1 MKSGKVIFVT
11 GATSGIGRLI
21 TELCIKEGH
30 TVYATGRNEPSLE
43 MLNKLGANVFQA
55 DLTKKEDI
63 VKVCN
68 SLPPIDVAIMNAGIG
83 IFQNAF
89 DLLDE
94 EIDSMIDVNV
104 KAPILLTSRLAKNMA
119 ERNSGHIIFIG
130 SQAGKVATK
139 KASVY
144 AASKHAITG
153 FSNGLRL
160 ELESYNVKV
169 TAIYPGPIDTPF
181 LQKADSTNTY
191 RETIKKF
198 LLKPDKVADCV
209 VKCIDHPVREVN
221 IPKVLGI
228 TSKLYA
234 IAPRFVERVGK
245 GFFNKK

>member
-1 MKSGKVIFVT
+1 MKHGKVIFIT

-21 TELCIKEGH
+21 TEMCVKSGH

-43 MLNKLGANVFQA
+43 MLSKLGANVLQA
-55 DLTKKEDI
+55 DLTKTEDI
-63 VKVCN
+63 EYVCN
-68 SLPPIDVAIMNAGIG
+68 SLPPIDVAIMNAGLG

-94 EIDSMIDVNV
+94 EIDMMIDVNV
-104 KAPILLTSRLAKNMA
+104 RAPIVLTRRLAKNMI

-130 SQAGKVATK
+130 SQAGKVATR

-169 TAIYPGPIDTPF
+169 TTIYPGPIDTPF
-181 LQKADSTNTY
+181 LQKADATNAY
-191 RETIKKF
+191 RETIKNF
-198 LLKPDKVADCV
+198 LLKPEKVATCV
-209 VKCIDHPVREVN
+209 VNCINHPVREVN
-221 IPKVLGI
+221 LPKVLGI

-234 IAPRFVERVGK
+234 IAPSIAEKVGRR
-245 GFFNKK
+245 FFNKK

>member
-21 TELCIKEGH
+21 TEKCIKEGH

-43 MLNKLGANVFQA
+43 MLSKLGANVFQA
-55 DLTKKEDI
+55 DLTKIEDI
-63 VKVCN
+63 ENVCK
-68 SLPPIDVAIMNAGIG
+68 SLPPIDVAIMNAGLG

-89 DLLDE
+89 ELLDE
-94 EIDSMIDVNV
+94 EIDTMLNVNV
-104 KAPILLTSRLAKNMA
+104 RAPILLTRRLSKNMIA
-119 ERNSGHIIFIG
+119 RKSGHFIFIG
-130 SQAGKVATK
+130 SQAGKVATR

-153 FSNGLRL
+153 FANGLRM

-181 LQKADSTNTY
+181 LQRADATNAY
-191 RETIKKF
+191 RETIKNF
-198 LLKPDKVADCV
+198 LLKPENVSECV
-209 VKCIDHPVREVN
+209 LRCIDHPVREVN
-221 IPKVLGI
+221 LPKVLGI

-234 IAPRFVERVGK
+234 IAPGMIERVGRR
-245 GFFNKK
+245 FFNKK

>member
-21 TELCIKEGH
+21 TELCIREGH

-43 MLNKLGANVFQA
+43 MLSKLGANVFQA

-68 SLPPIDVAIMNAGIG
+68 SLPPIDVAIMNAGLG

-104 KAPILLTSRLAKNMA
+104 KAPILLTSRLAKNMVA
-119 ERNSGHIIFIG
+119 RNSGHIIFIG

-144 AASKHAITG
+144 AASKHAVTG
-153 FSNGLRL
+153 FANGLRL

-198 LLKPDKVADCV
+198 LLKPDKVAACV
-209 VKCIDHPVREVN
+209 VKCIEHPVREVN
-221 IPKVLGI
+221 LPKVLGI